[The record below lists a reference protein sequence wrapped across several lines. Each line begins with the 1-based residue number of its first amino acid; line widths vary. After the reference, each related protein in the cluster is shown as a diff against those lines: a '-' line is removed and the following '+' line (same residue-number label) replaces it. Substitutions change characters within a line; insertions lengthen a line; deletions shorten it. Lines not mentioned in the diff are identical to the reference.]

1 MYEVLRTKNDNKT
14 IVDDLGIMTK
24 EELIDF
30 GERYIGGDTTK
41 YPNVFRNKKELL
53 DDIDF
58 IDKNGDEMWYEWED
72 TNIIIK
78 LLESKGE

>member
-1 MYEVLRTKNDNKT
+1 MYQVLRTKNDNKT
-14 IVDDLGIMTK
+14 IVDDLGIMTR

-30 GERYIGGDTTK
+30 GERYIGKDTAK

-72 TNIIIK
+72 TNINIK

>member
-1 MYEVLRTKNDNKT
+1 MYQVLRTKNDNKT
-14 IVDDLGIMTK
+14 IVDDLGIMTR

-30 GERYIGGDTTK
+30 GERYIGEDTTK

-53 DDIDF
+53 DDINF
-58 IDKNGDEMWYEWED
+58 IDINGDEMWCEWED

-78 LLESKGE
+78 HLERQGE

>member
-14 IVDDLGIMTK
+14 IVADLGIMTR
-24 EELIDF
+24 EELIEF
-30 GERYIGGDTTK
+30 GERYIGEDTTK

-72 TNIIIK
+72 TNINIK
-78 LLESKGE
+78 LLENKGE

>member
-14 IVDDLGIMTK
+14 IVDDLGIMTR
-24 EELIDF
+24 EELIEF
-30 GERYIGGDTTK
+30 GKRYIGEDTTK

-72 TNIIIK
+72 TNINIK

>member
-14 IVDDLGIMTK
+14 IIDDLGIMSRQ
-24 EELIDF
+24 ELINF
-30 GERYIGGDTTK
+30 GRKYIGEDTTK
-41 YPNVFRNKKELL
+41 YPFVFRNEKELL

-72 TNIIIK
+72 TNIQIK
-78 LLESKGE
+78 YLGDDDE